1 MNIYTEIVNNI
12 ENNDILFKN
21 INTFACT
28 WFLGY
33 KRAGCS
39 LCRIFDKIFKFI
51 ILSLKS
57 NILICNY

>member
-1 MNIYTEIVNNI
+1 MNIYAEIVYNT

-28 WFLGY
+28 WFLDS

-39 LCRIFDKIFKFI
+39 LCRIFDKIFKLTLFCEA
-51 ILSLKS
+51 
-57 NILICNY
+57 NILYSNY